1 MITNISEVNMYYA
14 NIDTLKFCLP
24 ESPEKAGN
32 KPAFRHTE
40 SRSIDITFLRS
51 DGSPFDLTGIKL
63 NLAMDNDYLHC
74 TSLVAFADGDNV
86 QIVDAA
92 KGVARFYVDCN
103 SRKFE
108 QLVVF
113 GSVNVKMEIVCIQAG
128 ETTERTILHDC
139 GIRIFPRIRT
149 SEGAPADG
157 SPEYYNKSQI
167 DAIMQGN
174 TRVELAACTGMGI
187 KHGDDGTLLTW
198 IDPDDVTLNGATLAR
213 WNRTVL
219 VRKVSGY
226 PESHED
232 GETVAETSRSEATKN
247 QYRTNGFLDSTGS
260 GTTYFY
266 KLFSQTT
273 AGVWNNA
280 DGNRYPETTNMSW
293 GMIQSFVRAG
303 KGPELWPVGTVF
315 IVDHPEYT
323 HTDGTGLWFRVVGH
337 DQVQAVDETLTHSM
351 CLDMVDCLFSAPYDA
366 GELMYALT
374 EDKVAQAGKEY
385 YTRFESTYT
394 KLTEGTD
401 YNVGDLVPMAE
412 WYEKNLEG
420 RQLGSNNVVQSNM
433 IQWAN
438 KDGLAGEWYEQ
449 QTIFDACTNTL
460 RNKNG
465 FLRHIDPEFLSVVR
479 PAKLTTARC
488 YAEGGGSIIHSA
500 KFWPLSMTQVF
511 GSANNGVTENTRLKY
526 YADGGSAI
534 KYAKDTE
541 TATTWW
547 LRSPYS
553 SLTNL
558 VSYVQASGAS
568 HTNTANNAFGFSLAC
583 IIA

>member
-1 MITNISEVNMYYA
+1 MYYA

-24 ESPEKAGN
+24 ESPEKSGN

-63 NLAMDNDYLHC
+63 NMAMDNDYLHC

-86 QIVDAA
+86 QIIDAA

-139 GIRIFPRIRT
+139 GIRLLPRIRT

-157 SPEYYNKSQI
+157 SPNYYNKSQI
-167 DAIMQGN
+167 DAMMQVN

-198 IDPDDVTLNGATLAR
+198 IDPEDVVLNGATLAR

-219 VRKVSGY
+219 VRKIGGY

-232 GETVAETSRSEATKN
+232 GETIAETSRAEATKN
-247 QYRTNGFLDSTGS
+247 QYRMDGFLDSTGS

-280 DGNRYPETTNMSW
+280 DGNRYPESTNMSW
-293 GMIQSFVRAG
+293 GMIQSFIRAG

-315 IVDHPEYT
+315 VVDHPEYT
-323 HTDGTGLWFRVVGH
+323 HNDGTGLWFRVVGH
-337 DQVQAVDETLTHSM
+337 DQVQAADETLTHSM
-351 CLDMVDCLFSAPYDA
+351 CLDMVDCLFSEPYDA

-374 EDKVAQAGKEY
+374 EDKTAQVGKAY
-385 YTRFESTYT
+385 YTLEGSTYT
-394 KLTEGTD
+394 KLIEGTD

-412 WYEKNLEG
+412 WYEENLYN
-420 RQLGSNNVVQSNM
+420 RTYGSNNPLYSNQ

-438 KDGLAGEWYEQ
+438 KDGAVWQWFER
-449 QTIFDACTNTL
+449 QTLWDVCSSTL
-460 RNKNG
+460 LNRNG
-465 FLRHIDPEFLSVVR
+465 FMRHIDPEFLQVVQ
-479 PAKLTTARC
+479 PAKLTTLRC
-488 YAEGGGSIIHSA
+488 NAEGGGNFTHFA
-500 KFWPLSMTQVF
+500 KFWALSTTQVY
-511 GSANNGVTENTRLKY
+511 GTANNGVKENAQLEYYVNGGDKQKY
-526 YADGGSAI
+526 L
-534 KYAKDTE
+534 KDT
-541 TATTWW
+541 TTFSNWW
-547 LRSPYS
+547 LRSPLSGDTFQNYFVGS
-553 SLTNL
+553 SGDLGTRRVDFNI
-558 VSYVQASGAS
+558 S
-568 HTNTANNAFGFSLAC
+568 FSLAC